1 MELGGHELQGV
12 FSLVTGKLMFPNT
25 RSECLGIMK
34 KRTCGCRYLV
44 GRVDGSWH
52 LIYAKIIFQ

>member
-1 MELGGHELQGV
+1 MELGGHELQSM

-34 KRTCGCRYLV
+34 KGLV
-44 GRVDGSWH
+44 AAYVWWVE
-52 LIYAKIIFQ
+52 